1 MRFLTEPQVEGL
13 RQTVKKTSRSGQQLQ
28 RETHT
33 LKGTSATLGAQAI
46 SALCG
51 HLDRDACTAESDY
64 AGSLIGSIESGFER
78 VHRQL
83 TAELCEA
90 TA

>member
-1 MRFLTEPQVEGL
+1 M
-13 RQTVKKTSRSGQQLQ
+13 
-28 RETHT
+28 
-33 LKGTSATLGAQAI
+33 
-46 SALCG
+46 
-51 HLDRDACTAESDY
+51 AESGY